1 MALPSFATYDD
12 LVLRLP
18 ENVTVDED
26 RAEAALFDASALIH
40 AESAEAWVS
49 DGALID
55 DIPDIVL
62 TVCCK
67 AAVRALV
74 NPAGNTQ
81 EATGPFSTTFGD
93 VYLTSKEAAL
103 VRGASGG
110 TGGLWT
116 LSTTRLDEY
125 ESSDLQVVDGV
136 QYLPVIGQDEPM
148 PYREVT

>member
-40 AESAEAWVS
+40 AESAQAWVS
-49 DGALID
+49 DDALVD
-55 DIPDIVL
+55 DVPDVAL

-67 AAVRALV
+67 AAIRALV

-103 VRGASGG
+103 IRGASGG

-116 LSTTRLDEY
+116 LSTTRLDDPTG
-125 ESSDLQVVDGV
+125 SDLLTVDGV
-136 QYLPVIGQDEPM
+136 EYLPVIGQDEPI
-148 PYREVT
+148 PYLDVQ

>member
-40 AESAEAWVS
+40 AESASVWVS
-49 DGALID
+49 DGALTD
-55 DIPDIVL
+55 DVPDVVL
-62 TVCCK
+62 TICCK
-67 AAVRALV
+67 AAIRALV
-74 NPAGNTQ
+74 NPAGHTQ
-81 EATGPFSTTFGD
+81 EATGPFSTSYGD
-93 VYLTSKEAAL
+93 VYLTSRETAI

-116 LSTTRLDEY
+116 LSTTRNDEY
-125 ESSDLQVVDGV
+125 ESDLPTFDGV
-136 QYLPVIGQDEPM
+136 QYLPVTGQDEPM

>member
-49 DGALID
+49 DGALVD
-55 DIPDIVL
+55 DVPDVVL

-67 AAVRALV
+67 AAIRALV

-116 LSTTRLDEY
+116 LSTTRLDTYETSDFPVYAGVEY
-125 ESSDLQVVDGV
+125 I
-136 QYLPVIGQDEPM
+136 PVIGQDEPI
-148 PYREVT
+148 PYREAT